1 MSQIAKVGIV
11 GAGTMGR
18 RIAFSCIVSGVKTCL
33 FDVEPRAAADADR
46 AIRSLLEK
54 WVADGRLDRADA
66 ESSRPRL
73 SFSSSLGECISGVDL
88 VIECVPENI
97 GLKRLVFADI
107 DRYARPD
114 ALIWTNTSSI
124 PGSKLADATRRP
136 EKVFNFNFGPPE
148 DLKVEIMGHPGTSPE
163 TIEAALE
170 FVREIGLVPIL
181 VRKEIMGYAGNRVW
195 RAVKKEVLFLLDG
208 GYATAE
214 DIDRGWMLEWGTPI
228 GPCGLMDKI
237 GLDVVRDIELVY
249 HGASQDPSDR
259 PPRLLL
265 DMVEQGKLGV
275 KSGEGFYR
283 YPHPAYERS
292 GWLRGR

>member
-1 MSQIAKVGIV
+1 MKEIAGVGIV

-18 RIAFSCIVSGVKTCL
+18 RIALSCVVWGKGTRL
-33 FDVEPRAAADADR
+33 FDIEPRKAAEADR
-46 AIRSLLEK
+46 VIRSFLEK
-54 WVADGRLDRADA
+54 WVADGRLDRAKA
-66 ESSRPRL
+66 ESSLLLL
-73 SFSSSLGECISGVDL
+73 SFSQSLRDCVSGVDL
-88 VIECVPENI
+88 VIECVPENV
-97 GLKRLVFADI
+97 GLKRGVFADI
-107 DRYARPD
+107 DRYAGPET
-114 ALIWTNTSSI
+114 LIGTNTSSI
-124 PGSKLADATRRP
+124 PGSKLADATGRP

-148 DLKVEIMGHPGTSPE
+148 DRKVEVMGHPGTAPD
-163 TIEAALE
+163 TIDAALR

-195 RAVKKEVLFLLDG
+195 RAIKKEVLFLLDG

-237 GLDVVRDIELVY
+237 GLDVVRDIELIY
-249 HGASQDPSDR
+249 YGASQDPSDR

-292 GWLRGR
+292 GWLEGR